1 MLRRFLEDMV
11 PTPLDDW
18 HGQRVVVTG
27 AARGIGAALAE
38 RLSALGARTVVTD
51 VLQDELAATA
61 NRIGAEA
68 IPADIST
75 DTGVRAVVE
84 GARTHL
90 GDIDVWV
97 GNAGVARGAGLDA
110 AEEDWELSWSVNV
123 LAHVRAARLLIPRW
137 LERGSGRFVVTAS
150 AAGLLTV
157 LGQPSYAVTK
167 HGAEA
172 FAEWLSA
179 TYGHRGI
186 DVHAIC
192 PQGVHTDMFP
202 GPGHDPVADTIGH
215 DGTLEPSD
223 VAEALVKTVAAG
235 EFLVLPHP
243 EVRDYFAAR
252 AADPDRWLRGMQRL
266 QARVDDAGGA

>member
-1 MLRRFLEDMV
+1 MPAALTTWQD
-11 PTPLDDW
+11 
-18 HGQRVVVTG
+18 QRVVVTG
-27 AARGIGAALAE
+27 SARGIGAAIAE
-38 RLSALGARTVVTD
+38 RLASLGARVVITD
-51 VLQDELAATA
+51 RLEPELQETA
-61 NRIGAEA
+61 KRIGAQA
-68 IPADIST
+68 ISADIST
-75 DTGVRAVVE
+75 VDGVTRVVDE
-84 GARTHL
+84 ATAML
-90 GDIDVWV
+90 GEIDMWV
-97 GNAGVARGAGLDA
+97 GSAGVARGSGLDA
-110 AEEDWELSWSVNV
+110 AEADWELSWSVNV

-172 FAEWLSA
+172 FAEWLAA

-192 PQGVHTDMFP
+192 PQGVRTDMYP
-202 GPGHDPVADTIGH
+202 GPGDDPLADIIGH
-215 DGTLEPSD
+215 DGALEPAD

-243 EVRDYFAAR
+243 EVKDYFAAR
-252 AADPDRWLRGMQRL
+252 GANPDKWLRGMQRL
-266 QARVDDAGGA
+266 QARADEIGDAR